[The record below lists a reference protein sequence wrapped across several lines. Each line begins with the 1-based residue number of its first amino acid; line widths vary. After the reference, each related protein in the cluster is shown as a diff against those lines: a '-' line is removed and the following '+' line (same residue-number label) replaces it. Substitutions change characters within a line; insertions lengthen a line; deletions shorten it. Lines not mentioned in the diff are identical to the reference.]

1 MIIENLSFSSLRSNH
16 CKGNKSFHH
25 NHSAYQSKLFLKKN
39 WMIKINATQ
48 KYCRKGES
56 STILLRPQTL
66 TMGSRCNK
74 NCFLEIYYHLS
85 YTWVDLICS
94 TYLLFFKS
102 TWCLVWTFCT
112 QNILEGGSILS
123 SRITIFKELLFL
135 VASVSECLW

>member
-1 MIIENLSFSSLRSNH
+1 MKTYHFPVYIVTIVRETNPFITIIQLTNPNYSW
-16 CKGNKSFHH
+16 
-25 NHSAYQSKLFLKKN
+25 KN
-39 WMIKINATQ
+39 GIKRINATQ
-48 KYCRKGES
+48 KYCRKGVS

-74 NCFLEIYYHLS
+74 SCFLQIYYHLS

-123 SRITIFKELLFL
+123 SRVTIFKELLFL
-135 VASVSECLW
+135 VASVSECL